1 MKLVIIE
8 SPNKIKKLKSI
19 LSSDYEIVASV
30 GHLFDL
36 PKKELGI
43 DLETFDTELVLSE
56 DKKDIL
62 ANIKKSA
69 DQADIIYLASDADR
83 EGSGISKNI
92 FDSLTKKNQKKC
104 KRLLINAITKEAVE
118 LAIKNPTDIDL
129 NLCNAQKGRRVT
141 DRLVG
146 YQISPVMWT
155 KGLKGT
161 SAGRVQ
167 SVALKYVAD
176 LEKEINAFTSEE
188 YWKATLKGDGFSAE
202 LSTIDGST
210 YNPKTKAGAEAMKKD
225 ILSGKATAKVSEY
238 SKKVRTRS
246 PEPPFITSTVQQ
258 AASNLFGWNAQKTMQ
273 VAQTLFA
280 AGLIT
285 YLRCFP
291 GDTRISTPSG
301 MIKISDLAI
310 GDLVDTM
317 NGPRKILDVVK
328 NKDRD
333 IISIETNHG
342 YKVRGSKNE
351 PLLVI
356 NEDLSLCWKKMSEI
370 RPGDFVA
377 LANSHIMSWPES
389 SIEFDYID
397 QFLEELGENGL
408 LKCCIC
414 ERDDISSLSPHLK
427 HIHGMKAEDYCKKYN
442 KKVLH
447 TALTKQCSIP
457 KKMSVE
463 LAKVLGYMCS
473 EGCFNKEESSL
484 VFSNTD
490 SDLLSDFASCYN
502 HVFGTKKVP
511 YFKSEKFETSSQMV
525 WDFLNWVGLD
535 PVYANKKRVPWSIM
549 QGTREQAIAFLK
561 SYWEGDGSYE
571 VIISSSPDML
581 SDLKLL
587 LLKLGVPTGGGKK
600 DSCGYI
606 QFTGSAARK
615 FFSLIGK
622 PVSKSR
628 VLQVEKILSRS
639 GNTRA
644 SEYSW
649 HNKIPY
655 SKGVISKLVK
665 ENMTAGGWLK
675 STTAGKKI
683 RIKTARSSTWN
694 RKNGEIGYTNVFD
707 KSWGSFV
714 DYSNSKDW
722 VDMSLYDFVNMCDES
737 TAKKIKSIMSKNCH
751 WDGVKTTSE
760 CPAED
765 TWDLTV
771 DDQSHYIAEGFVA
784 HNTDSTRIEPDKIKS
799 IREKVEAKLGKNY
812 LSPSPRSY
820 SNKDA
825 AQDAHEAIRPTY
837 DQPLAPL
844 APDET
849 KLLGLID
856 KRFKASQMADA
867 TFDQASLKIEIK
879 SQKHT
884 YIFRVNGSIMT
895 FDGFLKVYG
904 ENKEDLILPQMS
916 IGSAVEVS
924 DIVSSQH
931 FTQPPGR
938 YSDASLI
945 KKLEKEGV
953 GRPSTYASIIETL
966 INRGYASRDKKSVH
980 ATELGIMV
988 SDYLSHSFPL
998 LVSPEMTAKM
1008 EEDLDAIASGKGDYL
1023 KVMTAFYAA
1032 LATSISEA
1040 KKISPVDIFKTD
1052 RVCKE
1057 CESPMVKRKG
1067 EHDIFFGCSSWPKCG
1082 HTLKIGVDGEEV
1094 SENEET
1100 AEPCPECGGALKE
1113 RMSKFGKPFF
1123 GCGNYPTCTYIKRDK
1138 PSSGN
1143 KSEIT
1148 KIKCTKCKD
1157 SLMRKITM
1165 KDGSQFL
1172 GCCSYPACKA
1182 TVNLDKNGNI
1192 VKYK

>member
-43 DLETFDTELVLSE
+43 DLETFDAELVIYE

-62 ANIKKSA
+62 ANIKRNA
-69 DQADIIYLASDADR
+69 DLADIIYLASDMDR

-118 LAIKNPTDIDL
+118 AAIKNPTTIDL

-146 YQISPVMWT
+146 YQISPVMCT

-176 LEKEINAFTSEE
+176 LEKEVLAFSSEE
-188 YWKATLKGDGFSAE
+188 YWKATLKGDGFAAE
-202 LSTIDGST
+202 LATIDGSA
-210 YNPKTKAGAEAMKKD
+210 YNPKTKAGAEAMRKD

-285 YLRCFP
+285 YLR
-291 GDTRISTPSG
+291 
-301 MIKISDLAI
+301 
-310 GDLVDTM
+310 
-317 NGPRKILDVVK
+317 
-328 NKDRD
+328 
-333 IISIETNHG
+333 
-342 YKVRGSKNE
+342 
-351 PLLVI
+351 
-356 NEDLSLCWKKMSEI
+356 
-370 RPGDFVA
+370 
-377 LANSHIMSWPES
+377 
-389 SIEFDYID
+389 
-397 QFLEELGENGL
+397 
-408 LKCCIC
+408 
-414 ERDDISSLSPHLK
+414 
-427 HIHGMKAEDYCKKYN
+427 
-442 KKVLH
+442 
-447 TALTKQCSIP
+447 
-457 KKMSVE
+457 
-463 LAKVLGYMCS
+463 
-473 EGCFNKEESSL
+473 
-484 VFSNTD
+484 
-490 SDLLSDFASCYN
+490 
-502 HVFGTKKVP
+502 
-511 YFKSEKFETSSQMV
+511 
-525 WDFLNWVGLD
+525 
-535 PVYANKKRVPWSIM
+535 
-549 QGTREQAIAFLK
+549 
-561 SYWEGDGSYE
+561 
-571 VIISSSPDML
+571 
-581 SDLKLL
+581 
-587 LLKLGVPTGGGKK
+587 
-600 DSCGYI
+600 
-606 QFTGSAARK
+606 
-615 FFSLIGK
+615 
-622 PVSKSR
+622 
-628 VLQVEKILSRS
+628 
-639 GNTRA
+639 
-644 SEYSW
+644 
-649 HNKIPY
+649 
-655 SKGVISKLVK
+655 
-665 ENMTAGGWLK
+665 
-675 STTAGKKI
+675 
-683 RIKTARSSTWN
+683 
-694 RKNGEIGYTNVFD
+694 
-707 KSWGSFV
+707 
-714 DYSNSKDW
+714 
-722 VDMSLYDFVNMCDES
+722 
-737 TAKKIKSIMSKNCH
+737 
-751 WDGVKTTSE
+751 
-760 CPAED
+760 
-765 TWDLTV
+765 
-771 DDQSHYIAEGFVA
+771 
-784 HNTDSTRIEPDKIKS
+784 TDSTRIEPDKIKS
-799 IREKVEAKLGKNY
+799 IREKVEAKLGVNY
-812 LSPSPRSY
+812 ISPSPRAY

-879 SQKHT
+879 SRKHT

-904 ENKEDLILPQMS
+904 ENKEDLILPPMS
-916 IGSAVEVS
+916 IGSGVEVS

-980 ATELGIMV
+980 ATELGMMV

-1032 LATSISEA
+1032 LATSIGEA
-1040 KKISPVDIFKTD
+1040 KKINPVDIFRTD
-1052 RVCKE
+1052 RVCTE
-1057 CESPMVKRKG
+1057 CESPMVKKKG
-1067 EHDIFFGCSSWPKCG
+1067 EHDIFFGCSAWPKCG
-1082 HTLKIGVDGEEV
+1082 HTVKIGVDGEEV

-1113 RMSKFGKPFF
+1113 REGRWGKFK
-1123 GCGNYPTCTYIKRDK
+1123 GCGNYPVCKYIKK
-1138 PSSGN
+1138 EEVAGKKKAEALPSKYDCPKCN
-1143 KSEIT
+1143 
-1148 KIKCTKCKD
+1148 IKMVIRESSFGLFNACRNFPKCKYTYNEKKM
-1157 SLMRKITM
+1157 SGTK
-1165 KDGSQFL
+1165 
-1172 GCCSYPACKA
+1172 
-1182 TVNLDKNGNI
+1182 
-1192 VKYK
+1192 

>member
-43 DLETFDTELVLSE
+43 DLQTFDTELVIYE

-62 ANIKKSA
+62 ANIKRNA
-69 DQADIIYLASDADR
+69 DLADVIYLASDMDR

-118 LAIKNPTDIDL
+118 AAIKNPTTIDI

-176 LEKEINAFTSEE
+176 LEKEVLAFSSEE
-188 YWKATLKGDGFSAE
+188 YWKATLKGDGFAAE
-202 LSTIDGST
+202 LATIDGSA
-210 YNPKTKAGAEAMKKD
+210 YNPKTKAGAEAMRKD

-317 NGPRKILDVVK
+317 NGPRKILDVIK

-370 RPGDFVA
+370 SPGDFVA
-377 LANSHIMSWPES
+377 LANSDIMSWPES
-389 SIEFDYID
+389 PIEFNYVD
-397 QFLEELGENGL
+397 QFSKELGENGL

-414 ERDDISSLSPHLK
+414 ERNNISSLSPHLK
-427 HIHGMKAEDYCKKYN
+427 HIHGMTAEDYCKKYN

-447 TALTKQCSIP
+447 TALTEQCSIP

-490 SDLLSDFASCYN
+490 SDMLSDFASCYN
-502 HVFGTKKVP
+502 HVFGTNKIP
-511 YFKSEKFETSSQMV
+511 YYKSEKFETSSQMV
-525 WDFLNWVGLD
+525 WDFLNWVGLE
-535 PVYANKKRVPWSIM
+535 PVYVNKKRVPWSIM
-549 QGTREQAIAFLK
+549 QGTREQVIAFLK

-587 LLKLGVPTGGGKK
+587 LLKLGIPTGGGKNN
-600 DSCGYI
+600 SCGYI

-694 RKNGEIGYTNVFD
+694 RRNGEIGYTNVYD
-707 KSWGSFV
+707 KSWGEFV

-737 TAKKIKSIMSKNCH
+737 TAEKIKSIMSKNCH
-751 WDGVKTTSE
+751 WDSVKITSE
-760 CPAED
+760 CPTED

-771 DDQSHYIAEGFVA
+771 DEQSHYIAEGFVA

-799 IREKVEAKLGKNY
+799 IREKVEAKLGANY
-812 LSPSPRSY
+812 ISPSPRAY

-904 ENKEDLILPQMS
+904 ENKEDLILPPMS
-916 IGSAVEVS
+916 IGSGVEVF

-980 ATELGIMV
+980 ATELGMMV

-1032 LATSISEA
+1032 LATSIGEA
-1040 KKISPVDIFKTD
+1040 KKINPVDIFRTD
-1052 RVCKE
+1052 RVCTE

-1067 EHDIFFGCSSWPKCG
+1067 EYDIFFGCSAWPKCG
-1082 HTLKIGVDGEEV
+1082 HTVKIGVDGEEV
-1094 SENEET
+1094 SESEET

-1113 RMSKFGKPFF
+1113 REGKWGKFK
-1123 GCGNYPTCTYIKRDK
+1123 GCGNYPVCKYIKK
-1138 PSSGN
+1138 EEVAGKKKAEVLPSKYDCPKCN
-1143 KSEIT
+1143 
-1148 KIKCTKCKD
+1148 IKMVIRESSFGLFHACTNFPKCKYTYNEKKTG
-1157 SLMRKITM
+1157 RTK
-1165 KDGSQFL
+1165 
-1172 GCCSYPACKA
+1172 
-1182 TVNLDKNGNI
+1182 
-1192 VKYK
+1192 

>member
-43 DLETFDTELVLSE
+43 DLETFDAELVIYE

-62 ANIKKSA
+62 ANIKRNA
-69 DQADIIYLASDADR
+69 DLADIIYLASDMDR

-118 LAIKNPTDIDL
+118 AAIKNPTTIDL

-176 LEKEINAFTSEE
+176 LEKEVLAFSSEE
-188 YWKATLKGDGFSAE
+188 YWKATLKGDGFAAE
-202 LSTIDGST
+202 LATIDGSA
-210 YNPKTKAGAEAMKKD
+210 YNPKTKAGAEAMRKD

-285 YLRCFP
+285 YLR
-291 GDTRISTPSG
+291 
-301 MIKISDLAI
+301 
-310 GDLVDTM
+310 
-317 NGPRKILDVVK
+317 
-328 NKDRD
+328 
-333 IISIETNHG
+333 
-342 YKVRGSKNE
+342 
-351 PLLVI
+351 
-356 NEDLSLCWKKMSEI
+356 
-370 RPGDFVA
+370 
-377 LANSHIMSWPES
+377 
-389 SIEFDYID
+389 
-397 QFLEELGENGL
+397 
-408 LKCCIC
+408 
-414 ERDDISSLSPHLK
+414 
-427 HIHGMKAEDYCKKYN
+427 
-442 KKVLH
+442 
-447 TALTKQCSIP
+447 
-457 KKMSVE
+457 
-463 LAKVLGYMCS
+463 
-473 EGCFNKEESSL
+473 
-484 VFSNTD
+484 
-490 SDLLSDFASCYN
+490 
-502 HVFGTKKVP
+502 
-511 YFKSEKFETSSQMV
+511 
-525 WDFLNWVGLD
+525 
-535 PVYANKKRVPWSIM
+535 
-549 QGTREQAIAFLK
+549 
-561 SYWEGDGSYE
+561 
-571 VIISSSPDML
+571 
-581 SDLKLL
+581 
-587 LLKLGVPTGGGKK
+587 
-600 DSCGYI
+600 
-606 QFTGSAARK
+606 
-615 FFSLIGK
+615 
-622 PVSKSR
+622 
-628 VLQVEKILSRS
+628 
-639 GNTRA
+639 
-644 SEYSW
+644 
-649 HNKIPY
+649 
-655 SKGVISKLVK
+655 
-665 ENMTAGGWLK
+665 
-675 STTAGKKI
+675 
-683 RIKTARSSTWN
+683 
-694 RKNGEIGYTNVFD
+694 
-707 KSWGSFV
+707 
-714 DYSNSKDW
+714 
-722 VDMSLYDFVNMCDES
+722 
-737 TAKKIKSIMSKNCH
+737 
-751 WDGVKTTSE
+751 
-760 CPAED
+760 
-765 TWDLTV
+765 
-771 DDQSHYIAEGFVA
+771 
-784 HNTDSTRIEPDKIKS
+784 TDSTRIEPDKIKS
-799 IREKVEAKLGKNY
+799 IREKVEAKLGVNY
-812 LSPSPRSY
+812 ISPSPRAY

-879 SQKHT
+879 SRKHT

-904 ENKEDLILPQMS
+904 ENKEDLILPPMS
-916 IGSAVEVS
+916 IGSGVEVS

-980 ATELGIMV
+980 ATELGMMV

-1032 LATSISEA
+1032 LATSIGEA
-1040 KKISPVDIFKTD
+1040 KKINPVDIFRTD
-1052 RVCKE
+1052 RVCTE
-1057 CESPMVKRKG
+1057 CESPMVKKKG
-1067 EHDIFFGCSSWPKCG
+1067 EHDIFFGCSAWPKCG
-1082 HTLKIGVDGEEV
+1082 HTVKIGVDGEEV

-1113 RMSKFGKPFF
+1113 REGRWGKFK
-1123 GCGNYPTCTYIKRDK
+1123 GCGNYPVCKYIKK
-1138 PSSGN
+1138 EEVAGKKKAEALPSKYDCPKCN
-1143 KSEIT
+1143 
-1148 KIKCTKCKD
+1148 IKMVIRESSFGLFNACRNFPKCKYTYNEKKM
-1157 SLMRKITM
+1157 SGTK
-1165 KDGSQFL
+1165 
-1172 GCCSYPACKA
+1172 
-1182 TVNLDKNGNI
+1182 
-1192 VKYK
+1192 

>member
-43 DLETFDTELVLSE
+43 DLETFDTELILSE

-285 YLRCFP
+285 YLR
-291 GDTRISTPSG
+291 
-301 MIKISDLAI
+301 
-310 GDLVDTM
+310 
-317 NGPRKILDVVK
+317 
-328 NKDRD
+328 
-333 IISIETNHG
+333 
-342 YKVRGSKNE
+342 
-351 PLLVI
+351 
-356 NEDLSLCWKKMSEI
+356 
-370 RPGDFVA
+370 
-377 LANSHIMSWPES
+377 
-389 SIEFDYID
+389 
-397 QFLEELGENGL
+397 
-408 LKCCIC
+408 
-414 ERDDISSLSPHLK
+414 
-427 HIHGMKAEDYCKKYN
+427 
-442 KKVLH
+442 
-447 TALTKQCSIP
+447 
-457 KKMSVE
+457 
-463 LAKVLGYMCS
+463 
-473 EGCFNKEESSL
+473 
-484 VFSNTD
+484 
-490 SDLLSDFASCYN
+490 
-502 HVFGTKKVP
+502 
-511 YFKSEKFETSSQMV
+511 
-525 WDFLNWVGLD
+525 
-535 PVYANKKRVPWSIM
+535 
-549 QGTREQAIAFLK
+549 
-561 SYWEGDGSYE
+561 
-571 VIISSSPDML
+571 
-581 SDLKLL
+581 
-587 LLKLGVPTGGGKK
+587 
-600 DSCGYI
+600 
-606 QFTGSAARK
+606 
-615 FFSLIGK
+615 
-622 PVSKSR
+622 
-628 VLQVEKILSRS
+628 
-639 GNTRA
+639 
-644 SEYSW
+644 
-649 HNKIPY
+649 
-655 SKGVISKLVK
+655 
-665 ENMTAGGWLK
+665 
-675 STTAGKKI
+675 
-683 RIKTARSSTWN
+683 
-694 RKNGEIGYTNVFD
+694 
-707 KSWGSFV
+707 
-714 DYSNSKDW
+714 
-722 VDMSLYDFVNMCDES
+722 
-737 TAKKIKSIMSKNCH
+737 
-751 WDGVKTTSE
+751 
-760 CPAED
+760 
-765 TWDLTV
+765 
-771 DDQSHYIAEGFVA
+771 
-784 HNTDSTRIEPDKIKS
+784 TDSTRIEPDKIKS
-799 IREKVEAKLGKNY
+799 IREKVEAKLGVNY

-980 ATELGIMV
+980 ATELGMMV

-1023 KVMTAFYAA
+1023 KVMTAFYAV

-1040 KKISPVDIFKTD
+1040 KKINPVDIFKTD

-1057 CESPMVKRKG
+1057 CESPMVKKKG
-1067 EHDIFFGCSSWPKCG
+1067 EHDIFFGCSAWPKCG
-1082 HTLKIGVDGEEV
+1082 HTVKIGVDGEEV

-1113 RMSKFGKPFF
+1113 REGRWGKFK
-1123 GCGNYPTCTYIKRDK
+1123 GCGNYPVCKYIKK
-1138 PSSGN
+1138 EEVAGKKKAEALPSKYDCPKCN
-1143 KSEIT
+1143 
-1148 KIKCTKCKD
+1148 IKMVIRESSFGLFNACRNFPKCKYTYNE
-1157 SLMRKITM
+1157 KKT
-1165 KDGSQFL
+1165 
-1172 GCCSYPACKA
+1172 
-1182 TVNLDKNGNI
+1182 NGT
-1192 VKYK
+1192 K

>member
-43 DLETFDTELVLSE
+43 DLQTFDTELVIYE

-62 ANIKKSA
+62 ANIKRNA
-69 DQADIIYLASDADR
+69 DLADVIYLASDMDR
-83 EGSGISKNI
+83 EGSGVSKNI

-118 LAIKNPTDIDL
+118 AAIKNPTTIDL

-176 LEKEINAFTSEE
+176 LEKEVLAFKSEE
-188 YWKATLKGDGFSAE
+188 YWKATLKGDGFAAE
-202 LSTIDGST
+202 LATIDGSA
-210 YNPKTKAGAEAMKKD
+210 YNPKTKAGAEAMRKD

-258 AASNLFGWNAQKTMQ
+258 VASNLFGWNAQKTMQ

-285 YLRCFP
+285 YLR
-291 GDTRISTPSG
+291 
-301 MIKISDLAI
+301 
-310 GDLVDTM
+310 
-317 NGPRKILDVVK
+317 
-328 NKDRD
+328 
-333 IISIETNHG
+333 
-342 YKVRGSKNE
+342 
-351 PLLVI
+351 
-356 NEDLSLCWKKMSEI
+356 
-370 RPGDFVA
+370 
-377 LANSHIMSWPES
+377 
-389 SIEFDYID
+389 
-397 QFLEELGENGL
+397 
-408 LKCCIC
+408 
-414 ERDDISSLSPHLK
+414 
-427 HIHGMKAEDYCKKYN
+427 
-442 KKVLH
+442 
-447 TALTKQCSIP
+447 
-457 KKMSVE
+457 
-463 LAKVLGYMCS
+463 
-473 EGCFNKEESSL
+473 
-484 VFSNTD
+484 
-490 SDLLSDFASCYN
+490 
-502 HVFGTKKVP
+502 
-511 YFKSEKFETSSQMV
+511 
-525 WDFLNWVGLD
+525 
-535 PVYANKKRVPWSIM
+535 
-549 QGTREQAIAFLK
+549 
-561 SYWEGDGSYE
+561 
-571 VIISSSPDML
+571 
-581 SDLKLL
+581 
-587 LLKLGVPTGGGKK
+587 
-600 DSCGYI
+600 
-606 QFTGSAARK
+606 
-615 FFSLIGK
+615 
-622 PVSKSR
+622 
-628 VLQVEKILSRS
+628 
-639 GNTRA
+639 
-644 SEYSW
+644 
-649 HNKIPY
+649 
-655 SKGVISKLVK
+655 
-665 ENMTAGGWLK
+665 
-675 STTAGKKI
+675 
-683 RIKTARSSTWN
+683 
-694 RKNGEIGYTNVFD
+694 
-707 KSWGSFV
+707 
-714 DYSNSKDW
+714 
-722 VDMSLYDFVNMCDES
+722 
-737 TAKKIKSIMSKNCH
+737 
-751 WDGVKTTSE
+751 
-760 CPAED
+760 
-765 TWDLTV
+765 
-771 DDQSHYIAEGFVA
+771 
-784 HNTDSTRIEPDKIKS
+784 TDSTRIEPDKIKS
-799 IREKVEAKLGKNY
+799 IREKVEAKLGANY
-812 LSPSPRSY
+812 ISPSPRAY

-895 FDGFLKVYG
+895 FEGFLKVYG
-904 ENKEDLILPQMS
+904 ENKEDLILPSMS
-916 IGSAVEVS
+916 IGSGVEVF

-980 ATELGIMV
+980 ATELGMMV

-1008 EEDLDAIASGKGDYL
+1008 ETDLDEIASGKGDYL
-1023 KVMTAFYAA
+1023 KIMTAFHTS

-1040 KKISPVDIFKTD
+1040 KKINPVDIFRTD
-1052 RVCKE
+1052 RVCTE

-1067 EHDIFFGCSSWPKCG
+1067 EYDIFFGCSAWPKCG
-1082 HTLKIGVDGEEV
+1082 HTIKIGVDGEEV
-1094 SENEET
+1094 SESEET

-1123 GCGNYPTCTYIKRDK
+1123 GCGNYPVCKYIKSDK

-1148 KIKCTKCKD
+1148 KVKCTKCKD

-1172 GCCSYPACKA
+1172 GCCSYPTCKG
-1182 TVNLDKNGNI
+1182 TVNLDKNGNVI
-1192 VKYK
+1192 KYK